1 MHCKSAFHC
10 YRVIGCLMISLSLLV
25 PAVCLAQKSK
35 KEKPPTRV
43 FAHQVSQQSFSN
55 TLQALGTLRANEATT
70 ISSSVTETV
79 TAIHFSDG
87 QRVAVGDILV
97 EMASA
102 EEHALLEQA
111 QFTLKEAE
119 QQYLRVQS
127 LIKTNIAT
135 QSELDQ
141 RRLAFDSAK
150 SLLDATRSRL
160 NDLLI
165 IAPFSGVVGLR
176 DISLGALVRPGD
188 IITTLD
194 DDSIMKLDMSV
205 PSIYLPYLQTGM
217 SIKGKA
223 HALGDRVFEGEISS
237 IGSRVDPISRSIQ
250 VRALIPNPERIL
262 KPGLLMIV
270 ELEQPARMVIVVPEK
285 TIIQSST
292 DTYVYVVVGDAGAQ
306 NVERRDVQTGGRKP
320 GIIEIVSGLNV
331 GERIITQGHLK
342 LKDGA
347 KVNVVANDNGTDH
360 LTTLLGSSATSAP
373 SNTEGQ

>member
-1 MHCKSAFHC
+1 MHCKPVFHC
-10 YRVIGCLMISLSLLV
+10 YRAIGCFVILLSLLAPTV
-25 PAVCLAQKSK
+25 VLAQKDK

-43 FAHQVSQQSFSN
+43 FAHEVSMQSFSN

-79 TAIHFSDG
+79 TAIHFNDG
-87 QRVAVGDILV
+87 QRVDVGDILV

-135 QSELDQ
+135 QAELDQ

-150 SLLDATRSRL
+150 SRLDATRSKL
-160 NDLLI
+160 DDLLI
-165 IAPFSGVVGLR
+165 IAPFSGILGLR

-188 IITTLD
+188 TITTLD
-194 DDSIMKLDMSV
+194 DDSVMKLDMPV
-205 PSIYLPYLQTGM
+205 PSVYLPYLQIGM
-217 SIKGKA
+217 SIRGTA
-223 HALGDRVFEGEISS
+223 HALGDKIFEGEISS
-237 IGSRVDPISRSIQ
+237 IGSRVDPISRSVQ
-250 VRALIPNPERIL
+250 VRALIPNPEQIL

-270 ELEQPARMVIVVPEK
+270 ELEQPARQVIVVPEK
-285 TIIQSST
+285 TIIKSST
-292 DTYVYVVVGDAGAQ
+292 DTYVYVVIGEAGAQ
-306 NVERRDVQTGGRKP
+306 SVERRDVQTGGRKP
-320 GIIEIVSGLNV
+320 GVIEIVSGLNV
-331 GERIITQGHLK
+331 GDRIITQGHLK

-347 KVNVVANDNGTDH
+347 KVNVVATDNGTDH
-360 LTTLLGSSATSAP
+360 LTTLLGSSATSAS
-373 SNTEGQ
+373 SNTEGL